1 MMKQNKKIPNKRQAE
16 LNREDY
22 KEWKNSAL
30 SNFGYFPIFQPFKE
44 TSLLRN
50 LSGNALRMYV
60 YLGLRSG
67 NETGETWVS
76 IETMA
81 DYFGKSPRTISGW
94 LKELEKKQLIERFQL
109 KPNEVAHT
117 FLLPYGRRSVFD
129 EDSLQKNAAKHSA
142 GDEIPF

>member
-1 MMKQNKKIPNKRQAE
+1 MKKKIPNRRQAE
-16 LNREDY
+16 MNRENY
-22 KEWKNSAL
+22 KEWKHVAL
-30 SNFGYFPIFQPFKE
+30 SKFGYFPIFQPFKE

-60 YLGLRSG
+60 YLGLRTG

-94 LKELEKKQLIERFQL
+94 LKELEKAQLIERFQL

-117 FLLPYGRRSVFD
+117 FLLPYGRHLIFD
-129 EDSLQKNAAKHSA
+129 EDSLQNNIGQSNVNN
-142 GDEIPF
+142 EIPF